1 MIPQHRK
8 SRIMLSSKPIITVIL
23 LFFVITVKAQM
34 QVPYVLGSI
43 GSLTESAPSHI
54 NYAFFNNGKCL
65 QLESGLGVI
74 NKKIKVTGKFTPV
87 CPEIITQFSACPLV
101 GYPNPTSNY
110 TYIRTSGCFDT
121 YNFLK
126 GTLVVNNGNGKV
138 IMARDIVIADLR
150 AGLKIDLSSHTAGF
164 YYAKIQF
171 QNEVQTIKI
180 IKLYGK

>member
-1 MIPQHRK
+1 MIQPPQK
-8 SRIMLSSKPIITVIL
+8 LLTMLSSKLIITL
-23 LFFVITVKAQM
+23 LLLITAMFCKAQL

-43 GSLTESAPSHI
+43 GMTDSTPTHL

-65 QLESGLGVI
+65 QLESGIGVI
-74 NKKIKVTGKFTPV
+74 GKKIKVTGKFTPV
-87 CPEIITQFSACPLV
+87 CPEIISQFSACPLV

-126 GTLVVNNGNGKV
+126 GTLVVNNAGGKV
-138 IMARDIVIADLR
+138 ILARDIVIADLR
-150 AGLKIDLSSHTAGF
+150 AGLRIDLSSHTAGF

-171 QNEVQTIKI
+171 QGQIQTIKI

>member
-1 MIPQHRK
+1 MIHPHQKLHT
-8 SRIMLSSKPIITVIL
+8 MLSSKWIITLIL
-23 LFFVITVKAQM
+23 FTSAVTGKGQM

-43 GSLTESAPSHI
+43 GMTDSTPSHL

-65 QLESGLGVI
+65 QLESGIGVI
-74 NKKIKVTGKFTPV
+74 GKKIKVTGKFTPV

-110 TYIRTSGCFDT
+110 TFIRTSGCFDT

-126 GTLVVNNGNGKV
+126 GTLVVSNVNGKV
-138 IMARDIVIADLR
+138 ILSRDIVIADLR

-171 QNEVQTIKI
+171 QGQVQTIKI

>member
-1 MIPQHRK
+1 
-8 SRIMLSSKPIITVIL
+8 MLSGKWIITPL
-23 LFFVITVKAQM
+23 LLLSAMMCKAQL

-43 GSLTESAPSHI
+43 GMTDSTPSHL

-65 QLESGLGVI
+65 QLESGIGVI
-74 NKKIKVTGKFTPV
+74 GKKIKVTGKFTPV

-126 GTLVVNNGNGKV
+126 GTLVVSNANGKV
-138 IMARDIVIADLR
+138 ILSRDIVIADLR
-150 AGLKIDLSSHTAGF
+150 AGLRIDLSSHTAGF
-164 YYAKIQF
+164 YYAKVQF
-171 QNEVQTIKI
+171 QGQVQTIKI